1 MKENNKQFETRKT
14 CSNSEDRRQM
24 RITGVRKM
32 VKATDFVEV
41 IMETDIT
48 LQILRESAKNGCPIT
63 QIPQDE
69 AFKYMEI
76 WCAGFGTAM
85 HLVEEGVLSSQML
98 AVEIGPKGGG

>member
-1 MKENNKQFETRKT
+1 
-14 CSNSEDRRQM
+14 M
-24 RITGVRKM
+24 RIEGVRKM
-32 VKATDFVEV
+32 VKGMDF
-41 IMETDIT
+41 IGAMMETDIT

-85 HLVEEGVLSSQML
+85 HLVEEGVLSSQMV
-98 AVEIGPKGGG
+98 AVEIDPEGGDSGS